1 MLIAVKQTEL
11 RLTQTN
17 KIQANQLKLRP
28 SENGKVT
35 FQELPSPEFM
45 KDQEKVADG
54 WRNMVHMNWEEELG
68 EKWLF
73 WGKLIKLPVYTELA
87 EYALA
92 VQSLP
97 CLNAQVERVFSI
109 MTYVNTRLLIVNS
122 ILFLKSYLKARVPL
136 KTSQDLLKMHKHLSP
151 LIMCCAYTLCN

>member
-1 MLIAVKQTEL
+1 MKLNHELETAEIRPEFKDEVREVCKKLLIAVKQTEL

-28 SENGKVT
+28 SENGKVS

-87 EYALA
+87 D
-92 VQSLP
+92 
-97 CLNAQVERVFSI
+97 CRVCSSC
-109 MTYVNTRLLIVNS
+109 TV
-122 ILFLKSYLKARVPL
+122 
-136 KTSQDLLKMHKHLSP
+136 SP
-151 LIMCCAYTLCN
+151 LL